1 MRISDWSSD
10 VCSSDLPWPTD
21 ALAKGGPYT
30 LTYRLFW
37 CALPPDDTDLAPV
50 MATRTGIIRDTA
62 KRRFVIDFGALP
74 ETTERVRIEAGAS
87 TGEIADMVGR
97 SSNVRGGYRG
107 SFVFDPGDPELAGPG
122 ARKG

>member
-10 VCSSDLPWPTD
+10 VCSSDLHYERRPSLWVQPIGDWGAGSVELVEIPTRTEFNDNIVAYWRPTD

-74 ETTERVRIEAGAS
+74 DRKS
-87 TGEIADMVGR
+87 TR
-97 SSNVRGGYRG
+97 LNSSQ
-107 SFVFDPGDPELAGPG
+107 
-122 ARKG
+122 